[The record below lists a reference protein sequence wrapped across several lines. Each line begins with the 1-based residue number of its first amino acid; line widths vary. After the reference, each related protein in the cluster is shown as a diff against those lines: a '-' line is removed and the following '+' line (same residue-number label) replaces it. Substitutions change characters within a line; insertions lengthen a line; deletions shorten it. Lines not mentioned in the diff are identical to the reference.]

1 MASDRKRG
9 CEPYISAPKP
19 LSFSRTIGAA
29 SSALPQCDQAQSP
42 ATDLAAAAHF
52 TKSLVSSIG
61 RNFRSGDGVHES
73 RNFPPAGRRG
83 HGEDAGRE
91 PSGSPPGEAVQ
102 VRLARFGCLLLAPP
116 ASADPRPHWS
126 AYLGRSAVPTQ
137 SVAQL

>member
-29 SSALPQCDQAQSP
+29 SSDLPQCDQAQSP

-73 RNFPPAGRRG
+73 RNFPPAE
-83 HGEDAGRE
+83 HPDAE
-91 PSGSPPGEAVQ
+91 VMEKMPAESLVA
-102 VRLARFGCLLLAPP
+102 LLLANRSSPGP
-116 ASADPRPHWS
+116 HGLDVCYCPTPTTRP
-126 AYLGRSAVPTQ
+126 
-137 SVAQL
+137 